1 MDRSKVNNKTKV
13 LIYAWVMKRKASVK
27 YRDVLNMRGYEL
39 IEVEYY
45 DHFNVS
51 SHITKD
57 ATICII
63 LVLMVLA
70 DFKRYMYDM

>member
-1 MDRSKVNNKTKV
+1 
-13 LIYAWVMKRKASVK
+13 
-27 YRDVLNMRGYEL
+27 MRGYEL

-51 SHITKD
+51 SHITSD
-57 ATICII
+57 ATIRII